1 MRNYRTLNHAIRLY
15 GKKSNLFI
23 LSNALLQ
30 RRKLVT
36 ENKKADHPLTSPI
49 FFLPISTRYLRC
61 FSNACKDLRSQETGL
76 VEGLLLTATS
86 CGSKKRQRRPAE

>member
-36 ENKKADHPLTSPI
+36 ENKKADYPPHLADFFPSYFNKI
-49 FFLPISTRYLRC
+49 FAML
-61 FSNACKDLRSQETGL
+61 
-76 VEGLLLTATS
+76 
-86 CGSKKRQRRPAE
+86 